1 MEEGRRGH
9 LSARAQRFS
18 PEGCV
23 WPRRGLEAQERELA
37 SSPLVPTQKEFP
49 TVPVSF
55 RMSPVSLDNLAERS
69 SFSLSVPLPLSAS
82 VFSSAK

>member
-37 SSPLVPTQKEFP
+37 SSPLVP
-49 TVPVSF
+49 
-55 RMSPVSLDNLAERS
+55 S
-69 SFSLSVPLPLSAS
+69 SVQSQ
-82 VFSSAK
+82 